1 MEIRAM
7 DLIEEEDRE
16 RRIKIVTRRLI
27 EPNEPVRTYF
37 YGPGDVF
44 EIEELHV
51 SGVILYAADNS
62 LAPEI
67 KKGMRLLIN
76 TAVKSYE
83 GNDCY
88 VFDRGAGESKEI
100 AVLIR
105 NRDGSFTYISDAKH
119 PQRIL
124 DLKGLTFFGKVHEAQ
139 IDIPFFGYANLNEK
153 PKGNS
158 KEKIH
163 D

>member
-1 MEIRAM
+1 M
-7 DLIEEEDRE
+7 DLIEEDE
-16 RRIKIVTRRLI
+16 RDKRVKIVSQRLI
-27 EPNEPVRTYF
+27 EPNEPIRTYI

-51 SGVILYAADNS
+51 SGVILYATDDS

-67 KKGMRLLIN
+67 KKGMRLLVN
-76 TAVKSYE
+76 TAVKGYE

-88 VFDRGAGESKEI
+88 VFDRGEGKPKEI

-105 NRDGSFTYISDAKH
+105 NRDGSFMYISDAKQ
-119 PQRIL
+119 PQRIP
-124 DLKGLTFFGKVHEAQ
+124 DLKGSTFFGKVHEAQ

-153 PKGNS
+153 PRSNS
-158 KEKIH
+158 KEKIN